1 MENDGKIKYYG
12 APDGTIYY
20 FDENGEIVESD
31 IKLMKKR
38 DGKPPRFLF
47 LKQDVTNSD
56 THSWARIHLFTN

>member
-31 IKLMKKR
+31 IKLVNYE
-38 DGKPPRFLF
+38 DGIR
-47 LKQDVTNSD
+47 
-56 THSWARIHLFTN
+56 